1 MEINEHSDESQ
12 KSVHFP
18 ENIDKEVSEVN
29 VGLSKSC
36 LNQVLKEILSK
47 NKVRGDKNIIPM
59 LDSISRYYVTYLS
72 TLGSKICLQSGKKTL
87 NIDHVLEALKKMSFK
102 NHIDLLVKD
111 LPKGEKDPEKLKLL
125 SNVKLTEDNEKD
137 ENNNLKKL
145 INKKKKR
152 GSRKKNAF
160 MDENEKEKIK
170 KQQDEM
176 YEEALHHLSLQQQNQ
191 YSSDFKLGENSND
204 FGNMNNNENEISHEF
219 KDTSNLNKEQKLD
232 EYGKDI
238 VFNKNEEN
246 DINFD

>member
-1 MEINEHSDESQ
+1 MELNEQSDASQ
-12 KSVHFP
+12 KSIQSL
-18 ENIDKEVSEVN
+18 ENIDKEVSEIN

-59 LDSISRYYVTYLS
+59 LDSISRYYVTYIS

-87 NIDHVLEALKKMSFK
+87 NIEHVIEALKKLSFK
-102 NHIDLLVKD
+102 THIDLLIKD

-125 SNVKLTEDNEKD
+125 SNVTLNDENEKE

-152 GSRKKNAF
+152 ERRKNVF
-160 MDENEKEKIK
+160 MDEKEKEEIK
-170 KQQDEM
+170 KRQDQM
-176 YEEALHHLSLQQQNQ
+176 YEEALHHLSLEQQNQ
-191 YSSDFKLGENSND
+191 YSSDFQLGENNNAFS
-204 FGNMNNNENEISHEF
+204 NMNNIGNEISPEL
-219 KDTSNLNKEQKLD
+219 KNNINLNKGENFD

-238 VFNKNEEN
+238 LFNKNEEN

>member
-1 MEINEHSDESQ
+1 MELNEQSDESQ
-12 KSVHFP
+12 KSNKSL
-18 ENIDKEVSEVN
+18 ENIEKEVSEVN

-47 NKVRGDKNIIPM
+47 NKVRGDKNIIPL

-72 TLGSKICLQSGKKTL
+72 SLGNKICLESNKKTL
-87 NIDHVLEALKKMSFK
+87 NIEHVIEALKKLSFQK
-102 NHIDLLVKD
+102 HIDLLVKD

-125 SNVKLTEDNEKD
+125 SNVTLNKDNEKN

-152 GSRKKNAF
+152 ESRKKNHF
-160 MDENEKEKIK
+160 MDENEKEEIK
-170 KQQDEM
+170 KRQAQM
-176 YEEALHHLSLQQQNQ
+176 YQEALQHMSLDQQNQ
-191 YSSDFKLGENSND
+191 YSSDFQIGENVNSFENT
-204 FGNMNNNENEISHEF
+204 NNLGNEISPELN
-219 KDTSNLNKEQKLD
+219 DNNNLNKGQNFD

-238 VFNKNEEN
+238 LFNKNEEN

>member
-1 MEINEHSDESQ
+1 MELNEHSDESQ
-12 KSVHFP
+12 KSIQPP

-87 NIDHVLEALKKMSFK
+87 NIEHVIEALRKMSFK
-102 NHIDLLVKD
+102 THIDLLVKD

-125 SNVKLTEDNEKD
+125 TNVKLTEENEKD

-152 GSRKKNAF
+152 GSRKKKAF
-160 MDENEKEKIK
+160 MDENEKELIK
-170 KQQDEM
+170 KQQDQM
-176 YEEALHHLSLQQQNQ
+176 YEEALHHLSLQQQ
-191 YSSDFKLGENSND
+191 YSNDFKLVENSND
-204 FGNMNNNENEISHEF
+204 FRNMNNNENEASSEIRGN
-219 KDTSNLNKEQKLD
+219 SNLNKPQNMD

-238 VFNKNEEN
+238 LFNKNEEN